1 MCVFSFP
8 KRILH
13 EKCHSYSLISPT
25 SIVCPSSLH
34 LQCDYSP
41 WWLDTGWFSHG
52 FSIAM
57 LDYQRVS
64 CCCCCCCCCSCSCCS
79 CFHFS
84 MVPPSIYVV
93 LVCVAV
99 LSKMNLMSSVFH
111 YDLSTCHWWS
121 LRLHQVVF
129 FLRDP
134 PNAINDMTGGHVESS
149 SVRGIPWYTSVPNNH
164 WDIHIVDPVED
175 PIASV
180 STSFIAGR
188 YCRYST
194 SIEGWFVIGT
204 FILYA
209 IVGGKRQTLRWR
221 ISRTSESPG
230 PNAQVCTFPD
240 VILYPLVI

>member
-1 MCVFSFP
+1 MPFLFPQYPYLNSLSFISSSPVRLLPVVARHWVIFPWIFHRHARLPEGKLLLLLLLLLFLFLFLLFLFSLFDGP
-8 KRILH
+8 TLNICGSGLCRCPVQNEPDVI
-13 EKCHSYSLISPT
+13 SL
-25 SIVCPSSLH
+25 
-34 LQCDYSP
+34 
-41 WWLDTGWFSHG
+41 
-52 FSIAM
+52 
-57 LDYQRVS
+57 
-64 CCCCCCCCCSCSCCS
+64 
-79 CFHFS
+79 
-84 MVPPSIYVV
+84 
-93 LVCVAV
+93 
-99 LSKMNLMSSVFH
+99 
-111 YDLSTCHWWS
+111 S
-121 LRLHQVVF
+121 LRSFDMSLVVTAVAPGSF
-129 FLRDP
+129 FLWDP